1 LSINKNG
8 SPLITVEN
16 ISKIF
21 GKKNP
26 TKVLNDISFSI
37 QSGEYVSIIG
47 ESGAGKSTLLSILG
61 LIEKPTSGSYKLLGN
76 SIFDFDDDGLAE
88 IRNNNIGFVF
98 QSFNLIDSLNVIDN
112 VKLPFKYRK
121 NKTETN
127 ESDAIDILD
136 RLGLKDKLNSF
147 PSELSGGQQQRVS
160 IARALVTKPA
170 LLIADEPT
178 GNLDSKNSE
187 DIFNLIDQLHSE
199 GMTICVVTHE
209 EKYAQRSSR
218 QLHISDGMLIN
229 DINR

>member
-1 LSINKNG
+1 MNKNG

>member
-1 LSINKNG
+1 MSINKNG